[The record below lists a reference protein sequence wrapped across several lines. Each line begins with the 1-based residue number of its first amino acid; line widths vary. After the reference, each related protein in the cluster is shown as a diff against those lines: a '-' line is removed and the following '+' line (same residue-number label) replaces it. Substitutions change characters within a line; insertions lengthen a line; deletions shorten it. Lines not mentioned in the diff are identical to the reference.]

1 MNAEGLP
8 VVDSKLCTGCGK
20 CEEECP
26 INLFTLVE
34 KSQKVYVGCH
44 SNDKGPAVKKVCTK
58 GCIGCKIC
66 EKACPYEAI
75 VVQDFLA
82 VIDYDKCTS
91 CGICAAKCPTKTI
104 IDTVRTRPLAS
115 IDSACDGC
123 GTCKTICPVKAIEGE
138 EKERHKVIKEKCIG
152 CGLCFENCPIK
163 AINLSGALG
172 HQEKLV

>member
-1 MNAEGLP
+1 MAERLE
-8 VVDSKLCTGCGK
+8 VYK
-20 CEEECP
+20 CELCGGDPEC
-26 INLFTLVE
+26 V
-34 KSQKVYVGCH
+34 
-44 SNDKGPAVKKVCTK
+44 
-58 GCIGCKIC
+58 
-66 EKACPYEAI
+66 KACPYEAI

-91 CGICAAKCPTKTI
+91 CGICAAKCPTNAI
-104 IDTVRTRPLAS
+104 IDTVSTRPLAS

-138 EKERHKVIKEKCIG
+138 EKERHKVIREKCIG